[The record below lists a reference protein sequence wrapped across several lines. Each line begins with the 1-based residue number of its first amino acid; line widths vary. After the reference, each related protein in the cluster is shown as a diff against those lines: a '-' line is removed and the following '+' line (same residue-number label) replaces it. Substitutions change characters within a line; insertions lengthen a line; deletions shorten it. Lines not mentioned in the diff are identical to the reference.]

1 MKQKLDPEVLRWSVQ
16 DPDSLNRYTTKV
28 KDFRF
33 VAARGGFVLLFLGL
47 TLLQLFSFPGQFQH
61 MHQTQGLS
69 LIFEVALTL
78 IVGLWLLCGQFAL
91 FALWKI
97 VGEMK
102 ADTFYSQKN
111 LVWIERLLLS
121 LKTASVI
128 PIALFLMIAPQADDP
143 GILVVL
149 SIATLFVFS
158 LTATTSLL
166 KDQIEMKARI

>member
-1 MKQKLDPEVLRWSVQ
+1 MSEI
-16 DPDSLNRYTTKV
+16 
-28 KDFRF
+28 RF
-33 VAARGGFVLLFLGL
+33 IVAKSGFLLLFLGL

-61 MHQTQGLS
+61 MRRTQGLS
-69 LIFEVALTL
+69 LVFEVALTL

-143 GILVVL
+143 GFLVVL
-149 SIATLFVFS
+149 SIATLFIFS
-158 LTATTSLL
+158 MTAMTSLL
-166 KDQIEMKARI
+166 KEQIEFKARN